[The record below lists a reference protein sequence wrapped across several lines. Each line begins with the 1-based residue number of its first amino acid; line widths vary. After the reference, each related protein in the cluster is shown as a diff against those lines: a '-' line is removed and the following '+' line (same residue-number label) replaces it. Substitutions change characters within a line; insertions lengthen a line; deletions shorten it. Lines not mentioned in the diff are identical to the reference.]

1 MDVKA
6 LLQIGRFKDIIFT
19 LFKYGLD
26 DIVDR
31 LDLPGRHL
39 FARIHPDVDNMTT
52 WERVRHTLEDLGP
65 TFVKFGQ
72 LLSLRPDLLP
82 ADLIDELQKLQ
93 DEVPP
98 VGFEQ
103 VKVCVEGEL
112 GGSIY
117 DIFFRF
123 DEKPIAAGS
132 LAQVHRAV
140 LKSNRDVV
148 AVKVQRPSIRTIIE
162 KDLTI
167 LEAIVKRLEKRT
179 ERLQVWDLPNLV
191 NELRRSLTHEL
202 DFSREARNMKIARDN
217 LASVHYMRV
226 PKVFDD
232 YTTERLLTME
242 LMEGRKLKEI
252 GTDELGDK
260 ERLAKVIL
268 ETTLVQILEH
278 GFFHADPHPGNIML
292 MEGGVLCLLD
302 WGMVGRLSTEA
313 RYGLIDMVQT
323 IIDRDTDKIL
333 WILSQFAEIGGK
345 ANPKMIQR
353 EILDIL
359 DSFHGVPLSKINIG
373 RLILDVIRLLRDQY
387 IKLPADMAIMAKA
400 LVTAEGTARQLYPEL
415 NVIREAQPHV
425 EKIARKRW
433 QPEALWSG
441 VKKGLYR
448 LLYLQKNIPGRI
460 EHIIEILD
468 KGELKFRFQ
477 HENLSG
483 LRRTLETI
491 TNRLTFGIIIAALII
506 GSSMIIT
513 TGVKPLLFGFPA
525 LGIVGYLVSAI
536 LGLWLV
542 FNIIRKKKW

>member
-1 MDVKA
+1 MDVRA
-6 LLQIGRFKDIIFT
+6 LLQIGRFKDIVFT

-39 FARIHPDVDNMTT
+39 FARIHPDVDKMTT
-52 WERVRHTLEDLGP
+52 WERIRHTLEDLGP

-82 ADLIDELQKLQ
+82 AELIDELRKLQ
-93 DEVPP
+93 DDVPP
-98 VGFEQ
+98 VSFESIRA
-103 VKVCVEGEL
+103 VIEEEL
-112 GGSIY
+112 SSSLE
-117 DIFFRF
+117 DVFFRF
-123 DEKPIAAGS
+123 DEAPIAAGS

-140 LKSNRDVV
+140 LDTGREVV
-148 AVKVQRPSIRTIIE
+148 AVKVQRPGIRSIIE
-162 KDLTI
+162 KDLAI
-167 LEAIVKRLEKRT
+167 LEAIVRRLEKRM
-179 ERLQVWDLPNLV
+179 ERLHIWDLPNLV

-217 LASVHYMRV
+217 LAQIANMRV
-226 PKVFDD
+226 PEVFDD
-232 YTTERLLTME
+232 YTTEGLLTME
-242 LMEGRKLKEI
+242 LMQGKKLKEVSEQ
-252 GTDELGDK
+252 ELANK
-260 ERLAKVIL
+260 EHLAKTIL
-268 ETTLVQILEH
+268 ETTLVQILDH

-292 MEGGVLCLLD
+292 LDGNVLCLLD

-313 RYGLIDMVQT
+313 RYGLIDFVQT
-323 IIDRDTDKIL
+323 IIEKDTDKIL
-333 WILSQFAEIGGK
+333 WILSQFAEIGAG

-359 DSFHGVPLSKINIG
+359 DSFHGVPLYKINLG
-373 RLILDVIRLLRDQY
+373 RLVLDVVHLLREQC
-387 IKLPADMAIMAKA
+387 IRLPADMAIMAKA

-415 NVIREAQPHV
+415 NVIKEAQPHV

-433 QPEALWSG
+433 QPEALWLG
-441 VKKGLYR
+441 LKKGLYR

>member
-1 MDVKA
+1 MDFRA
-6 LLQIGRFKDIIFT
+6 LLQIGRFKDIVFT

-39 FARIHPDVDNMTT
+39 FARIHPDVDKMNT
-52 WERVRHTLEDLGP
+52 WERIRHTLEDLGP

-72 LLSLRPDLLP
+72 LMSLRPDLLP

-98 VGFEQ
+98 VPFEQ
-103 VKVCVEGEL
+103 IRGRIEGEL
-112 GGSIY
+112 GATIE
-117 DIFFRF
+117 DIFLRF
-123 DEKPIAAGS
+123 DESPIAAGS
-132 LAQVHRAV
+132 LAQVHRAM
-140 LKSNRDVV
+140 LRATRDVV
-148 AVKVQRPSIRTIIE
+148 AVKVQRPAIRSVID
-162 KDLTI
+162 KDLAI
-167 LEAIVKRLEKRT
+167 LDAIVRRLEKRT
-179 ERLQVWDLPNLV
+179 ERLDVWDLPNLV

-217 LASVHYMRV
+217 LASVAFMRV
-226 PKVFDD
+226 PKVFED

-242 LMEGRKLKEI
+242 LMEGRKLKQVAADEI
-252 GTDELGDK
+252 ANK
-260 ERLAKVIL
+260 KHLAKAIL
-268 ETTLVQILEH
+268 ETTLVQILDH

-292 MEGGVLCLLD
+292 LQGDVLCLLD

-313 RYGLIDMVQT
+313 RYGLIDLVQT

-333 WILSQFAEIGGK
+333 WILSQFAEIGTR
-345 ANPKMIQR
+345 ANPKIIQR

-373 RLILDVIRLLRDQY
+373 RLVLDVIRLFRDQY

-415 NVIREAQPHV
+415 NVIKEAQPHV

-433 QPEALWSG
+433 QPEALWLG
-441 VKKGLYR
+441 LKKGLYR

-460 EHIIEILD
+460 EHIIEVLD

-483 LRRTLETI
+483 LRQTLETI

>member
-1 MDVKA
+1 MEVKA
-6 LLQIGRFKDIIFT
+6 LLQIGRFKDIVFT

-39 FARIHPDVDNMTT
+39 FARIPPDVDTMTT

-72 LLSLRPDLLP
+72 LMSLRPDLLP
-82 ADLIDELQKLQ
+82 TGLIDELQKLQ

-98 VGFEQ
+98 VPFEQ
-103 VKVCVEGEL
+103 VKVRVEGEL
-112 GGSIY
+112 GSSIE
-117 DIFFRF
+117 DIFFHF
-123 DEKPIAAGS
+123 DETPIAAGS

-140 LKSNRDVV
+140 LNPNRDVV
-148 AVKVQRPSIRTIIE
+148 AVKVQRPGIRTIIE
-162 KDLTI
+162 KDLAI

-217 LASVHYMRV
+217 LAAVDYMRV
-226 PKVFDD
+226 PRVFDD

-252 GTDELGDK
+252 GTDEIADK

-323 IIDRDTDKIL
+323 IIDKDTDKIL
-333 WILSQFAEIGGK
+333 WILSQFAEIGAR

-373 RLILDVIRLLRDQY
+373 RLVLDVIHLLRDQY

-425 EKIARKRW
+425 DKIARKRW
-433 QPEALWSG
+433 QPESLWLG
-441 VKKGLYR
+441 VKKALYR
-448 LLYLQKNIPGRI
+448 LLYLQKNVPGRI
-460 EHIIEILD
+460 EHIIEVID
-468 KGELKFRFQ
+468 KGELRFRFQ

-542 FNIIRKKKW
+542 FNIIRRKKW

>member
-1 MDVKA
+1 MDIRG
-6 LLQIGRFKDIIFT
+6 LIQIGRFKDIVFT

-31 LDLPGRHL
+31 LDLPGRRL
-39 FARIHPDVDNMTT
+39 FAKIHPEVDKMST
-52 WERVRHTLEDLGP
+52 WERIRHTLEDLGP

-82 ADLIDELQKLQ
+82 AELIYELQKLQ
-93 DEVPP
+93 DDVPP
-98 VGFEQ
+98 VPFEAIRGRI
-103 VKVCVEGEL
+103 ENEL
-112 GGSIY
+112 GSPLE
-117 DIFFRF
+117 DVFFRF
-123 DEKPIAAGS
+123 DEQPIAAGS

-140 LKSNRDVV
+140 LKADRSVV
-148 AVKVQRPSIRTIIE
+148 AVKVQRPGIRSVIE
-162 KDLTI
+162 KDLN
-167 LEAIVKRLEKRT
+167 LVEAIIRRLEKRM
-179 ERLQVWDLPNLV
+179 ERLHIWDLPNLV
-191 NELRRSLTHEL
+191 NELRRSLIHEL

-217 LASVHYMRV
+217 LSLESNMRV
-226 PKVFDD
+226 PEVFDA

-242 LMEGRKLKEI
+242 LMQGKKLKEM
-252 GTDELGDK
+252 GTHELTDK
-260 ERLAKVIL
+260 ENLARTIL
-268 ETTLVQILEH
+268 ESTLIQILDH

-292 MEGGVLCLLD
+292 LEGNVLCLLD
-302 WGMVGRLSTEA
+302 WGMVGRLSSEA
-313 RYGLIDMVQT
+313 RDGLIDLVQT
-323 IIDRDTDKIL
+323 IIEQDTEKIL
-333 WILSQFAEIGGK
+333 WILSQFAEIGAGAK
-345 ANPKMIQR
+345 PKVIQR
-353 EILDIL
+353 EIQDIL
-359 DSFHGVPLSKINIG
+359 DSFHTVPLSKINVG
-373 RLILDVIRLLRDQY
+373 RLVLSVIQLLREQN
-387 IKLPADMAIMAKA
+387 IRPPADMAIMAKA
-400 LVTAEGTARQLYPEL
+400 LISAEGTARQLYPEL
-415 NVIREAQPHV
+415 NVIKEARPHV
-425 EKIARKRW
+425 ERIAKKRW
-433 QPEALWSG
+433 QPESIWLG

-513 TGVKPLLFGFPA
+513 TGVRPLLFGFPA